1 MNIKNKILLTLIA
14 IIFVICSFNTNCFAF
29 EQSFTLYKGKYC
41 TVDLPDWILEEGYN
55 YIFYTSYCKHYNG
68 NDMYYYGLIVSKG
81 KIYLEQSFDSDGY
94 ENVYLH
100 SDGENKL
107 IRLISASEM
116 SGTNIS
122 DDTILKN
129 INGYLDSYDKEKCF
143 SYAEHKKEVGT
154 NYNYPAYSIVSNAVV
169 SCNEDIYKYNSD
181 DIIFSHGERGTDQ
194 GDISDN
200 TTGDNDTDSGNTTD
214 SDDSGGILSSIKEGF
229 ENVVNFFKKLIEGI
243 TNIFKT
249 IGDNFLD
256 LFTKL
261 GEWFSDL
268 FEKLGNWFS
277 SLGSSIGGFF
287 NSLWENIKS
296 FFTGVVE
303 FFANFWELIE
313 DFFIRIFRFLF
324 VPEQNSFTGIID
336 IVKSKFDFIETIKIS
351 ANSLKDLISNVGTA
365 PKLTI
370 NINDNEF
377 GIKKLTIIDLEW
389 YKPYKTYG
397 DLILTGFIY
406 AFFLWRL
413 FITIPNI
420 IKGQAG
426 TVSDVIK
433 ITDNGGK
440 I

>member
-1 MNIKNKILLTLIA
+1 MNIKNKILLTIIA
-14 IIFVICSFNTNCFAF
+14 IIFAICLFNTNCFATVNYTTEDGIVIEYPIEEPEEYIIFYSFDWTDGRSNEYVLVYPVDNVSSNGFGIRTATKNSDCFVYYNDDNVRGNWNYVSYHIDDGTF
-29 EQSFTLYKGKYC
+29 ETGVNTSGQIALTSKSHNGSTVYSTLN
-41 TVDLPDWILEEGYN
+41 IYN
-55 YIFYTSYCKHYNG
+55 YSDETGFDYTG
-68 NDMYYYGLIVSKG
+68 
-81 KIYLEQSFDSDGY
+81 E
-94 ENVYLH
+94 VYF
-100 SDGENKL
+100 N
-107 IRLISASEM
+107 AS
-116 SGTNIS
+116 
-122 DDTILKN
+122 L
-129 INGYLDSYDKEKCF
+129 
-143 SYAEHKKEVGT
+143 
-154 NYNYPAYSIVSNAVV
+154 
-169 SCNEDIYKYNSD
+169 
-181 DIIFSHGERGTDQ
+181 ERGTDQ
-194 GDISDN
+194 GNISDN

-229 ENVVNFFKKLIEGI
+229 ENVVNFFKELIEGI

-277 SLGSSIGGFF
+277 GLGSSIGGFF
-287 NSLWENIKS
+287 SSLWENIKS

-303 FFANFWELIE
+303 FFDNFWTAIW
-313 DFFIRIFRFLF
+313 DFFCDIFDYLF
-324 VPEQNSFTGIID
+324 VPEENSFTGIID

-420 IKGQAG
+420 LNG
-426 TVSDVIK
+426 TGGAVQDTYKVSKAIDIDMSDFNK
-433 ITDNGGK
+433 NFK
-440 I
+440 L

>member
-14 IIFVICSFNTNCFAF
+14 IIFAICLFNTNCFAF
-29 EQSFTLYKGKYC
+29 EVSNDYLGTVNLPDEINDYYFIFTCFDQSRNGNIDWYALFVATEPIYHTHYRKDGY
-41 TVDLPDWILEEGYN
+41 TVDSFG
-55 YIFYTSYCKHYNG
+55 FYT
-68 NDMYYYGLIVSKG
+68 
-81 KIYLEQSFDSDGY
+81 DG
-94 ENVYLH
+94 
-100 SDGENKL
+100 
-107 IRLISASEM
+107 I
-116 SGTNIS
+116 
-122 DDTILKN
+122 ILKDILLFDNDIDKVQETLNSVTLNYSSTKTGTFFNSTTYDFLNKDN
-129 INGYLDSYDKEKCF
+129 IFFCNNNFDIVDLDSGDIL
-143 SYAEHKKEVGT
+143 V
-154 NYNYPAYSIVSNAVV
+154 PSNVNK
-169 SCNEDIYKYNSD
+169 S
-181 DIIFSHGERGTDQ
+181 ERGT
-194 GDISDN
+194 SDN
-200 TTGDNDTDSGNTTD
+200 TGTDNGETGNETIGGDSENTTD

-229 ENVVNFFKKLIEGI
+229 ENVVNFFKELIEGI

-287 NSLWENIKS
+287 SDLWDNIKS
-296 FFTGVVE
+296 FFSGVVE

-313 DFFIRIFRFLF
+313 DFFIRIFRYLF
-324 VPEQNSFTGIID
+324 VPNQNSFTGIID

-426 TVSDVIK
+426 TVSDVVK